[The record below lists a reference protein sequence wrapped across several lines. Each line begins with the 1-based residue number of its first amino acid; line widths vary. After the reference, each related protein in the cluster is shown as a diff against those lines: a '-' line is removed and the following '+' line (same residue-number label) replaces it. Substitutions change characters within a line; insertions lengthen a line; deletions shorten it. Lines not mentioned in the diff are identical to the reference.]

1 MRRAGRPSR
10 PVRKKHA
17 PPAVKVTMRAIT
29 RAVVT
34 FSLVCWLGLTVMLQA
49 QIPLF
54 QPASPI
60 PIGGPS
66 GQLALIETNGDKHL
80 DLVVQRP
87 QREIVV
93 FFGNGRGQF
102 SPAPGG
108 PVDIGNVEPAATA
121 LGDVVADDRP
131 DLVVA
136 FRDKD
141 NEYLQVFRGG
151 GDGRF
156 GPGGTKRYRTN
167 TSFEFYKP
175 VIKLADVDANG
186 SLDIITSNGRRN
198 TIEILLAN
206 GRNGSSAAFA
216 AAPVVT
222 LTPGSSFWTFGTG
235 DIDGDGRLDLVTTF
249 DPPGA
254 AYARVEIRRGLGNGR
269 FQEPSGGADVPAGAR
284 IAAVAD
290 LNADRRPDVV
300 LSHVDTGWMSVLLND
315 GKGSLALQSPRDLG
329 LQTFGV
335 AVADVNRD
343 GRSDIVITTVNSRAR
358 PYESKLAVLL
368 GDGFG
373 GAAGSPLPVGPGA
386 YQLAVGDVDEDGK
399 PDIVTSSFESDSISV
414 LLGR

>member
-1 MRRAGRPSR
+1 MARYRLKG
-10 PVRKKHA
+10 
-17 PPAVKVTMRAIT
+17 VTMRQTT
-29 RAVVT
+29 RTA
-34 FSLVCWLGLTVMLQA
+34 LTVSAVLSLTVLLQA
-49 QIPLF
+49 QAPFF
-54 QPASPI
+54 QAAPI

-66 GQLALIETNGDKHL
+66 GQLALVDTNGDTHL

-108 PVDIGNVEPAATA
+108 PVDIFKVEPAATA
-121 LGDVVADDRP
+121 LGDVVADDQP

-141 NEYLQVFRGG
+141 NEYLQVFRGDG
-151 GDGRF
+151 HGRF

-167 TSFEFYKP
+167 ASFEYYKP
-175 VIKLADVDANG
+175 AIKLADVDANG

-206 GRNGSSAAFA
+206 GRSGLSAAFT

-222 LTPGSSFWTFGTG
+222 LTPQSSFWTFGAA

-254 AYARVEIRRGLGNGR
+254 ASTRVEIRKGLGNGR
-269 FQEPSGGADVPAGAR
+269 FQEPSAGVDVRAGAR

-300 LSHVDTGWMSVLLND
+300 LSHVDTGWMSILLNN
-315 GKGSLALQSPRDLG
+315 GKGSLALAPGSPRDLG

-343 GRSDIVITTVNSRAR
+343 SRPDIVAATVNSRAR
-358 PYESKLAVLL
+358 PYESRLAVLL

-373 GAAGSPLPVGPGA
+373 GAAGSPLPVGNGA
-386 YQLAVGDVDEDGK
+386 YQLAVGDVDEDGR
-399 PDIVTSSFESDSISV
+399 PDIVASSFESESISV